1 MCGIIA
7 VLGRPGARSVPTA
20 AEVLDPLDAA
30 RRALAGAGPEAER
43 LERAAASVAEADGR
57 LAGPS
62 GVRALLA
69 GAGLADEVARRVAA
83 LEATAA
89 RIEAELDAGRVD
101 VSDPAAVERLN
112 AALVRLRDVT
122 WAVRSDRLRTAA
134 GVGGLGGPSAID
146 AADGWWAIQ
155 VALSALDRLEVRG
168 RDSAGITVL
177 VEGAGLDLTEPA
189 MADELVRRAGDPLF
203 TSRAVRV
210 RGGTLVFA
218 YKAAAEIGEL
228 GDNSATLR
236 AALREDELLRRAL
249 SVPGALTTVLGHTRW
264 ASVGIISEANA
275 HPLDSVE
282 ADGSERPYVLAALN
296 GDVDNH
302 VELRATHDL
311 RVPPEVTTDAKV
323 IPALV
328 ARHLADG
335 AATADA
341 FRRTVASFEGSVA
354 IAATTA
360 DEPGRLLLALR
371 GSGQA
376 LYVGLAEDAFV
387 VASEPYGLVE
397 VTSRYLRMDGETPGP
412 GGEPGQVVV
421 LDRAGAGSLESV
433 QRLAY
438 DGAPLPPVE
447 GELVAA
453 EITTRDIDRGDFPHF
468 FLKEVSEAP
477 GSMRKTL
484 RGRVVEGPD
493 GALRALLGE
502 ESLPASVRDRLA
514 GGGIR
519 SVVVIGQGTAAVAGQ
534 AVAAALTDAVAGSGI
549 VVSAM
554 PATELSGFG
563 LRDEMDDTLVV
574 AISQSGTTTDTNRT
588 IDLARARGAAVL
600 AIVNRR
606 NSHIVEKASGV
617 LYTSDGRDVEMSVAS
632 TKAFYAQIAAG
643 VLLAAAIGEVMGTTS
658 APATSALLEG
668 LRVLPDAMQGVIG
681 QREAVAEAAARLA
694 PPRRHWAVVGNG
706 YNRIA
711 ASETRIKLSEL
722 CYKAIACD
730 ATEDKKHVDLSS
742 EPLII
747 VCAAGLS
754 GANADDVA
762 KEVAIYRAHKA
773 APVVITTDGDG
784 RFADALATVRVPE
797 AHPALAFVLSAM
809 AGHLFGYEAALS
821 IDAGA
826 RPLREAR
833 AAVEA
838 VLSGGVGT
846 DLLER
851 LGPALAAPAS
861 AFAEG
866 LRAGNYDGHL
876 EASTAVRLTS
886 LLRYATGL
894 LPLEAYSLDHG
905 KLGTPSV
912 VVEDLTNALTRG
924 IDELT
929 RPVDAIKHQAK
940 TVTVGISRS
949 EDALLEAPLVQAVLA
964 AGAPRDRLT
973 YPALRTL
980 AALDPAVAEVTGH
993 TRYRVDGGV
1002 EDGSATVAVVDKGGV
1017 AAAIRSRTEV
1027 DPRLR
1032 GTKHRAASQ
1041 RQVTVAR
1048 GARDGRMV
1056 LMVPEVKDS
1065 AVTGLTLLHLAFQ
1078 PALPPATARAVLEGY
1093 QGRYAAL
1100 ADSVAETEPV
1110 MADEVL
1116 GSVPIADLL
1125 TVPVHVL
1132 AERWRGRGDAPPQ

>member
-7 VLGRPGARSVPTA
+7 VLGRPGARSVPSA
-20 AEVLDPLDAA
+20 ADVLEPLAAAVDALAA
-30 RRALAGAGPEAER
+30 RGPEAER
-43 LERAAASVAEADGR
+43 LERAAASVAAADAR
-57 LAGPS
+57 LAGPP

-69 GAGLADEVARRVAA
+69 DAALGDEVGRRIAE
-83 LEATAA
+83 LEAAA
-89 RIEAELDAGRVD
+89 AGIEAALDAGRLAVT
-101 VSDPAAVERLN
+101 DPGAVERLN
-112 AALVRLRDVT
+112 AALVRLRDAT
-122 WAVRSDRLRTAA
+122 WAVRSDRLPTAA
-134 GVGGLGGPSAID
+134 GVAGLGGSSAVD
-146 AADGWWAIQ
+146 GAEGWWAIQ

-168 RDSAGITVL
+168 RDSAGLTVL
-177 VEGAGLDLTEPA
+177 VEAASLDLDDPETAGEIA
-189 MADELVRRAGDPLF
+189 RRDADPLF
-203 TSRAVRV
+203 TSRAVR
-210 RGGTLVFA
+210 RRDRTLVFA

-228 GDNSATLR
+228 GDNSAALR
-236 AALREDELLRRAL
+236 AALRGDGLLRRAL
-249 SVPGALTTVLGHTRW
+249 SAPGALTTVLGHTRW

-275 HPLDSVE
+275 HPLDSIE
-282 ADGSERPYVLAALN
+282 ADGGERPYVLAALN

-302 VELRATHDL
+302 VELRTAHDL

-328 ARHLADG
+328 ARQLEGG
-335 AATADA
+335 ATTADA

-354 IAATTA
+354 IAAATA

-376 LYVGLAEDAFV
+376 LYVGVAEDAFV

-397 VTSRYLRMDGETPGP
+397 VTTRYLRMDGETPGP

-421 LDRAGAGSLESV
+421 LDRAGAGTLEGV
-433 QRLAY
+433 RRLAY
-438 DGAPLPPVE
+438 DGSGLPLAE
-447 GELVAA
+447 GELVSA

-493 GALRALLGE
+493 GALRPVLGE
-502 ESLPASVRDRLA
+502 ESLPGWLRERLA
-514 GGGIR
+514 GGRIR
-519 SVVVIGQGTAAVAGQ
+519 SIVVIGQGTAAVAGQ
-534 AVAAALTDAVAGSGI
+534 AVAAAMADAVAGSGI
-549 VVSAM
+549 VVSAT

-606 NSHIVEKASGV
+606 NSDIVEKAAGV

-643 VLLAAAIGEVMGTTS
+643 VVLAASVGEVLGTTS
-658 APATSALLEG
+658 PVATSALLEG
-668 LRVLPDAMQGVIG
+668 LRALPDAMQGVLE
-681 QREAVAEAAARLA
+681 QREVVAEAAARLA
-694 PPRRHWAVVGNG
+694 PSRRHWAVVGNG

-742 EPLII
+742 EPLIL

-833 AAVEA
+833 AAVET
-838 VLSGGVGT
+838 VLSTGDGT

-851 LGPALAAPAS
+851 LAPAIAAPAA

-866 LRAGNYDGHL
+866 LRSGSYDGHL
-876 EASTAVRLTS
+876 EASTAVQLTS

-980 AALDPAVAEVTGH
+980 AALDPAVAAVTGH
-993 TRYRVDGGV
+993 TRYRIDGAV
-1002 EDGSATVAVVDKGGV
+1002 EEGAATVAVVDKGGV
-1017 AAAIRSRTEV
+1017 ATSIRSRTEV

-1041 RQVTVAR
+1041 RQVTVAK

-1056 LMVPEVKDS
+1056 LMIPEVKDS
-1065 AVTGLTLLHLAFQ
+1065 AVTGLTLLHLDFR

-1100 ADSVAETEPV
+1100 ADAVTETEPV

-1132 AERWRGRGDAPPQ
+1132 AERWRGRGDAPQ